1 MAEYIRQQ
9 NIFSGLLPVTDEYAQ
24 EAMLSKIRDS
34 GYRIQSSFDH
44 PLTYAQF
51 LVCVIPILIASFFQ
65 YKGII
70 FRGVSVAAVLLA
82 LGSAWLTGSRSGV
95 ALSVMSVLGMGVLV
109 LVIQFFQRKVR
120 LGVVIISIFGIALM
134 AVSAIFLID
143 HLLLLVAGRSAAEAS
158 STSARLL
165 MLKRAI
171 PLVLNSPLVGNGVNQ
186 AATLIG
192 FVGARGVLTVDSL
205 LISFAVES
213 GVIAL
218 LAYVFSVLAGFIHA
232 VRNSLGESREDSIL
246 QLGFATSLI
255 LFLMTSVTLSLT
267 GNMYFLA
274 FLFAMVIGST
284 RDQVEKK

>member
-1 MAEYIRQQ
+1 M
-9 NIFSGLLPVTDEYAQ
+9 
-24 EAMLSKIRDS
+24 
-34 GYRIQSSFDH
+34 
-44 PLTYAQF
+44 
-51 LVCVIPILIASFFQ
+51 
-65 YKGII
+65 
-70 FRGVSVAAVLLA
+70 
-82 LGSAWLTGSRSGV
+82 
-95 ALSVMSVLGMGVLV
+95 
-109 LVIQFFQRKVR
+109 
-120 LGVVIISIFGIALM
+120 
-134 AVSAIFLID
+134 
-143 HLLLLVAGRSAAEAS
+143 LLLVAGRSAAEAS

-274 FLFAMVIGST
+274 FCLPWLSARRVIRWKKVSVVVILLNWRNASDTIAAVESLLQTNSEHQFKILVCDNASGDGSE
-284 RDQVEKK
+284 DFFLNWANNHPSVSSDF